1 MNVRAS
7 IWILMTCAVTACAAG
22 AAGPTTA
29 RLAAPPPPSQ
39 RVLATKVAAWQS
51 RDPAPLT
58 LPAQARR
65 VQLIITPGWA
75 RDEHYAWLISGGT
88 ELIAVFRCTTTQRS
102 EIFDAASRLVMPTVG
117 TPLDKI
123 AFGVLGSIKPP
134 PPPPP
139 DPGGEPGLVVER
151 LPRAYVQGVLQD
163 AWNLNAEQA
172 RIEGEAAGAAV
183 P

>member
-1 MNVRAS
+1 MNVRVP
-7 IWILMTCAVTACAAG
+7 IWILMACAVTACAAR
-22 AAGPTTA
+22 AAGPATV
-29 RLAAPPPPSQ
+29 LAAPPPSQ
-39 RVLATKVAAWQS
+39 QVLATKVVAWS
-51 RDPAPLT
+51 RDMAPRA
-58 LPAQARR
+58 LPAQTKR

-151 LPRAYVQGVLQD
+151 LPRAYVLGVLQD
-163 AWNLNAEQA
+163 ARNLNAEQA